1 LAEIYESG
9 LTGFTPHPTH
19 QGTTTAAVIS
29 HQPANLPINQPIN
42 QSANQSISQSIS
54 QSTSNGL
61 GAVKHH
67 HPPSQT
73 TNHNEYPCLPSK
85 CALLGTMASVCS
97 AVVSYVLLGS
107 SAQKRF
113 GPLLAEEGVFGH
125 DVKFKDAQQC
135 QNASDGTCQPTG
147 GPVDLL
153 WMNTSTSA
161 QAHLKATAIC
171 YNHLSGT
178 VVLEDKCK
186 LALIQSQQTRGKVL
200 RSFVVQG
207 SAGVA
212 AWVAKQEEAS
222 DGDNLLA
229 AGKVC
234 TAFLSIVAVTGLFV
248 VCWMEEH
255 FELRSN
261 RCRKFAFW
269 CCTGCCVA
277 VTLAPT
283 TCLHPNTRRGTPKR
297 DT

>member
-1 LAEIYESG
+1 
-9 LTGFTPHPTH
+9 
-19 QGTTTAAVIS
+19 
-29 HQPANLPINQPIN
+29 
-42 QSANQSISQSIS
+42 
-54 QSTSNGL
+54 
-61 GAVKHH
+61 
-67 HPPSQT
+67 
-73 TNHNEYPCLPSK
+73 
-85 CALLGTMASVCS
+85 MASVCS

-135 QNASDGTCQPTG
+135 QNVSDGTSHPT

-212 AWVAKQEEAS
+212 AWVAKQEQAS
-222 DGDNLLA
+222 DGDNVLVD
-229 AGKVC
+229 GKVC
-234 TAFLSIVAVTGLFV
+234 TASLSIVAMAGLFV
-248 VCWMEEH
+248 VCWTEEH
-255 FELRSN
+255 FELRSY
-261 RCRKFAFW
+261 RCSKSRF
-269 CCTGCCVA
+269 GVA
-277 VTLAPT
+277 QGVAL
-283 TCLHPNTRRGTPKR
+283 R
-297 DT
+297 